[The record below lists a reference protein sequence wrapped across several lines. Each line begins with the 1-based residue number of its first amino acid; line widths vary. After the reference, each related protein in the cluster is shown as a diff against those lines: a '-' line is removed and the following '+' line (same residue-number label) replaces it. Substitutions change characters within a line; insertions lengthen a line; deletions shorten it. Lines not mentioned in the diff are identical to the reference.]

1 VGYAWKT
8 TISNSYWNTET
19 SGRPTSSGGTGL
31 TTTEMKQ
38 QASYNNWDFTNTW
51 EIIEGQ
57 SYPYLR
63 DNPQTPPPGTN

>member
-1 VGYAWKT
+1 
-8 TISNSYWNTET
+8 
-19 SGRPTSSGGTGL
+19 
-31 TTTEMKQ
+31 MKQ